1 MSQAEQQPPD
11 FQTSTPMAPNK
22 TERTFGMLCHLLALC
37 GYVGIPFG
45 NIIGPLVIWLIKKD
59 EYPFVDDQGKESVNF
74 QITMTLAA
82 IVCVVLVFVVIG
94 FFLLLA
100 LLVVDLVFIIIAT
113 IKANNGEA
121 YRYPVTIR
129 LIK

>member
-1 MSQAEQQPPD
+1 MSEPEQQPPD
-11 FQTSTPMAPNK
+11 FQTSTPVVSDKN
-22 TERTFGMLCHLLALC
+22 ERTLGMLCHLLALC

-45 NIIGPLVIWLIKKD
+45 NIIGPLVVWLIKKD

-82 IVCVVLVFVVIG
+82 IVCMVLVFVVIG
-94 FFLLLA
+94 FFLLMA
-100 LLVVDLVFIIIAT
+100 LLVVNLVFIIIAT
-113 IKANNGEA
+113 IKANNGEM
-121 YRYPVTIR
+121 YRYPFCLR

>member
-1 MSQAEQQPPD
+1 MSAPIQPPSD
-11 FQTSTPMAPNK
+11 FPGAVSGVPDK

-37 GYVGIPFG
+37 GYVVPVVG
-45 NIIGPLVIWLIKKD
+45 NIVGPLVLWLIKKD

-74 QITMTLAA
+74 QITMTLAVIISIVLIPVLIGIVLLPAA
-82 IVCVVLVFVVIG
+82 I
-94 FFLLLA
+94 LA
-100 LLVVDLVFIIIAT
+100 DLIFIIIAT

-121 YRYPVTIR
+121 YRYPVCLR

>member
-1 MSQAEQQPPD
+1 MSQTGQQPPD
-11 FQTSTPMAPNK
+11 FQTSTPVANDK

-45 NIIGPLVIWLIKKD
+45 NIVGPLVIWLIKKD
-59 EYPFVDDQGKESVNF
+59 EYPFVDDQGKESINF
-74 QITMTLAA
+74 QITMTLAGV
-82 IVCVVLVFVVIG
+82 VCGVLFLVVIG
-94 FFLLLA
+94 LFLLLA
-100 LLVVDLVFIIIAT
+100 LLVVNLVFIIIAT

-121 YRYPVTIR
+121 YRYPFCLR